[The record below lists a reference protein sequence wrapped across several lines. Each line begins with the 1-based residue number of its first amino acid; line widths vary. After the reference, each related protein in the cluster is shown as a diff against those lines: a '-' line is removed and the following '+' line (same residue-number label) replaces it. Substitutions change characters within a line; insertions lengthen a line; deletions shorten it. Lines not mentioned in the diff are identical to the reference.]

1 MPLKITPELRRKV
14 AAAYDN
20 CYAHPSDEKVS
31 WQDYKCS
38 GAEVTLNGYGY
49 WVLSRD
55 EVIRMEMNPDADG
68 CEDFEFD
75 GIVWIICPL

>member
-1 MPLKITPELRRKV
+1 MTLKITQEMRCKV

-31 WQDYKCS
+31 WQDYKCD

-49 WVLSRD
+49 WVFSRD
-55 EVIRMEMNPDADG
+55 EVLRMEMNPDAGD
-68 CEDFEFD
+68 CECFEFD
-75 GIVWIICPL
+75 GIFWSICPL

>member
-14 AAAYDN
+14 AATYDN
-20 CYAHPSDEKVS
+20 FYAQPSEEKVS

-38 GAEVTLNGYGY
+38 GAEVTINGYGY

-68 CEDFEFD
+68 CECFEFD
-75 GIVWIICPL
+75 GIFWSICPL